1 MACVQL
7 VNPDTATGTTRQLFD
22 VVQQAF
28 GGVPNVARLMANSP
42 AVLNAFLQ
50 FSTALGSGLLPQKLQ
65 DQVKLAASEANSCD
79 YCLAALCAIGTGHGL
94 SAADITGGR
103 AAKSSDPKS
112 DAVLKFAKRLVTEKG
127 HVSEEDVRTVKSAGL
142 TDGEIVEVIATVVF
156 GFFTNYLNNA
166 LKTDVDFDAATP
178 LARSTLGDVD

>member
-1 MACVQL
+1 MARVQL
-7 VNPDTATGTTRQLFD
+7 VQPETATGTTKQLFD

-50 FSTALGSGLLPQKLQ
+50 FSTAMSTGLLTEKLR
-65 DQVKLAASEANSCD
+65 DQLKLAASESNSCD

-94 SAADITGGR
+94 TAADITGGR
-103 AAKSSDPKS
+103 QAVSADPKS
-112 DAVLKFAKRLVTEKG
+112 DAALKFANRVVAEKG
-127 HVSEEDVRTVKSAGL
+127 HVSEDDLQAVKSAGL
-142 TDGEIVEVIATVVF
+142 TDGEIVEVIATVVL

-166 LKTDVDFDAATP
+166 LKTDVDFAPATK
-178 LARSTLGDVD
+178 LVA